1 MTCSQSKSLLSAY
14 LDGALSGRQMQS
26 LDSHLRQCTDCDRE
40 YEALRRTQ
48 MLLAGLGPAR
58 APEELALKLR
68 LAISHEIARTRGPFL
83 GAFALHLQ
91 NILRGFMVPA
101 TTGLIATVL
110 IFGLVAGILATPPAV
125 HANAS
130 ADVPLM
136 FATDP
141 ELQPNSF
148 GFTIGPV
155 NEDSLLI
162 EAYVDSSGRIE
173 DYRVLAGSKDPKD
186 LRQLENMLIL
196 TTFRPATWM
205 GTPRPGTA
213 ILSFSKISVK
223 G

>member
-1 MTCSQSKSLLSAY
+1 
-14 LDGALSGRQMQS
+14 MQS
-26 LDSHLRQCTDCDRE
+26 LDSHLRQCRGCNDE
-40 YEALRRTQ
+40 YESLRHTQ
-48 MLLAGLGPAR
+48 LLVASLGPAH
-58 APEELALKLR
+58 APEDLALKLR
-68 LAISHEIARTRGPFL
+68 LAISHEIARTRRPYFDIFGV
-83 GAFALHLQ
+83 HLQ
-91 NILRGFMVPA
+91 NLLRGFMVPA

-148 GFTIGPV
+148 GFTMGPV

-173 DYRVLAGSKDPKD
+173 DYRVLSGSKDPKD
-186 LRQLENMLIL
+186 LRRLENMLIL

-213 ILSFSKISVK
+213 ILSFSRISVK